1 MRVTIADDHPLFLDG
16 LRAWLGEIGVE
27 VLATARN
34 GAELVAAVRREP
46 PDVVV
51 TDVAMAP
58 SFTDEGLRAVEELA
72 PEFPDVGLLVL
83 SAHREPDWVLRLVSM
98 RPRGIGYL
106 LKHNVTRAS
115 LLRDSLTRLS
125 EGGVVIDPEIVAEV
139 VAPSA
144 SPLATL
150 TPREQLVL
158 AHAAQ
163 GRSNRGIAV
172 ELEITER
179 TVENHISRIFTKLQ
193 LPEGNQRVLAILEWQ
208 RAQGWGSTQ
217 PRS

>member
-1 MRVTIADDHPLFLDG
+1 MTIADDHPLFLDG

-34 GAELVAAVRREP
+34 AAELVAAVRADP

-58 SFTDEGLRAVEELA
+58 SFTDEGLLAVEELA
-72 PEFPDVGLLVL
+72 ADHPDVGMLVL
-83 SAHREPDWVLRLVSM
+83 SAHREPDWVLRLVSL
-98 RPRGIGYL
+98 RPRGVGYL

-115 LLRDSLTRLS
+115 LLQDSLSRLVD
-125 EGGVVIDPEIVAEV
+125 GGVVIDPEIVADV
-139 VAPSA
+139 VAPRT
-144 SPLATL
+144 SPLEAL
-150 TPREQLVL
+150 TPRERLVL

-172 ELEITER
+172 ELGITER
-179 TVENHISRIFTKLQ
+179 TVENHISRIFTKLR
-193 LPEGNQRVLAILEWQ
+193 LPDGNQRVLAILEWQ
-208 RAQGWGSTQ
+208 RAHGWGNTQ
-217 PRS
+217 PQA